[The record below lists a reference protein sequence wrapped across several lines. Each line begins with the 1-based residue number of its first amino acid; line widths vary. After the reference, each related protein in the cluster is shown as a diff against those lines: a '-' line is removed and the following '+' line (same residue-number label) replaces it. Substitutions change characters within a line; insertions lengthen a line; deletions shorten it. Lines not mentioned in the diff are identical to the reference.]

1 MKRRNDAQTQ
11 GHVGVYWRGG
21 ALLSEISY
29 PGYNLKIPLI
39 TSVSEIQTTV
49 QTDSITNI
57 PCGTSGGTMIY
68 FDKVEV
74 VNQLE
79 TKYVYQTIKNY
90 TVDYDQTWIFD
101 KIHHEINQFCSS
113 HTLQEIYIDL
123 FSTLDESLQEALQT
137 DCDKYA
143 PGIHII
149 AVRVTK
155 PRIPEQIRRNYEQM
169 EAEKTKLM
177 IETQRQK
184 VVEKNAETERK
195 RATIQAQQEKDVS
208 AIEMSKHL
216 ATQKAQQEIATM
228 KNEMHLA
235 EQKSIADAKRYQ
247 TKMEAEANREL
258 LTQEY
263 IELRRAMSIAN
274 NTKIYFGSDIPSMF
288 LGSNNG
294 GAVSPA
300 A

>member
-1 MKRRNDAQTQ
+1 
-11 GHVGVYWRGG
+11 
-21 ALLSEISY
+21 
-29 PGYNLKIPLI
+29 
-39 TSVSEIQTTV
+39 
-49 QTDSITNI
+49 
-57 PCGTSGGTMIY
+57 MIY

-74 VNQLE
+74 VNQLD
-79 TKYVYQTIKNY
+79 TQFVYQTIKNY

-208 AIEMSKHL
+208 AIEMSKQL
-216 ATQKAQQEIATM
+216 ATQKAQQEIAMM

>member
-1 MKRRNDAQTQ
+1 
-11 GHVGVYWRGG
+11 
-21 ALLSEISY
+21 
-29 PGYNLKIPLI
+29 
-39 TSVSEIQTTV
+39 
-49 QTDSITNI
+49 
-57 PCGTSGGTMIY
+57 MIY

-74 VNQLE
+74 VNQLDS
-79 TKYVYQTIKNY
+79 KHVYDTIKNY

-123 FSTLDESLQEALQT
+123 FSTLDESLQEALQA

-155 PRIPEQIRRNYEQM
+155 PRIPEQIRKNYEQM

-195 RATIQAQQEKDVS
+195 KATIQAQQEKDVS
-208 AIEMSKHL
+208 AIEMSKQL

-235 EQKSIADAKRYQ
+235 KQKSISDAIRYK
-247 TKMEAEANREL
+247 TKMEAEANHEL
-258 LTQEY
+258 LTAEY
-263 IELRRAMSIAN
+263 IELQRAMSIAN
-274 NTKIYFGSDIPSMF
+274 NTKIYFGTDIPSMF
-288 LGSNNG
+288 LGG
-294 GAVSPA
+294 GESSSSSIGSA
-300 A
+300 

>member
-1 MKRRNDAQTQ
+1 M
-11 GHVGVYWRGG
+11 GVYWRGG

-57 PCGTSGGTMIY
+57 PCGASGGTMIY

-216 ATQKAQQEIATM
+216 ATQKAQQ
-228 KNEMHLA
+228 
-235 EQKSIADAKRYQ
+235 R
-247 TKMEAEANREL
+247 
-258 LTQEY
+258 
-263 IELRRAMSIAN
+263 LRR
-274 NTKIYFGSDIPSMF
+274 
-288 LGSNNG
+288 
-294 GAVSPA
+294 
-300 A
+300 

>member
-1 MKRRNDAQTQ
+1 
-11 GHVGVYWRGG
+11 
-21 ALLSEISY
+21 
-29 PGYNLKIPLI
+29 
-39 TSVSEIQTTV
+39 
-49 QTDSITNI
+49 
-57 PCGTSGGTMIY
+57 MIY

-74 VNQLE
+74 VNQLDSNF
-79 TKYVYQTIKNY
+79 VYDTIKNY

-123 FSTLDESLQEALQT
+123 FSTLDESLQEALQR
-137 DCDKYA
+137 DCDTYA

-155 PRIPEQIRRNYEQM
+155 PRIPEQIRRNYEQR
-169 EAEKTKLM
+169 EAERTKLM

-208 AIEMSKHL
+208 AIEMAKKL
-216 ATQKAQQEIATM
+216 ATQKAQQEIAAM

-235 EQKSIADAKRYQ
+235 EQRSIADARRYKI
-247 TKMEAEANREL
+247 KMEAEANQEL
-258 LTQEY
+258 LTKEY
-263 IELRRAMSIAN
+263 IELQRAMSIAN
-274 NTKIYFGSDIPSMF
+274 NTKIYFGADIPNMF
-288 LGSNNG
+288 LGSE
-294 GAVSPA
+294 AVSA
-300 A
+300 GSSE